1 MARHRF
7 VAWDKVEG
15 YGTEAVDVFLEQDR
29 FSARGFAIGWQPQA
43 YVLESS
49 LETNGG
55 WVTSRIQVRTRGE
68 GWERRL
74 DLRRSPAGAW
84 SIEASAEGSVDL
96 PPPGGDA
103 ASVSEALDCDL
114 GLSPLTNS
122 MPVLRHGL
130 LQHDGTHEF
139 VMAWVSVPDL
149 SVRASGQRYSTKGR
163 DTRGF
168 RVIEYST
175 MRRDFV
181 SELTFDADGLVVDYP
196 QLARRVPT
204 DRAKAGG

>member
-1 MARHRF
+1 MDRHRF
-7 VAWDKVEG
+7 VAWDKVDDC
-15 YGTEAVDVFLEQDR
+15 GTEAVDVFLEQDR
-29 FSARGFAIGWQPQA
+29 FSARGVAIGWQPLT

-49 LETNGG
+49 LETNAG
-55 WVTSRIQVRTRGE
+55 WVTSRIQVRTHGE

-74 DLRRSPAGAW
+74 DLRRSSAGVW
-84 SIEASAEGSVDL
+84 SIEAAADGNVDL

-103 ASVSEALDCDL
+103 AAFVEAVDCDL

-130 LQHDGTHEF
+130 LERDGTHEF

-149 SVRASGQRYSTKGR
+149 SVHASGQRYSTKGEYAL
-163 DTRGF
+163 GL
-168 RVIEYST
+168 RVIEYSS
-175 MRRDFV
+175 MQRDFV

-204 DRAKAGG
+204 DRADAG